1 MLNYIC
7 SVQKISKY
15 WVFQL
20 TGWIVFAF
28 FNIYIAFLTK
38 EISHSITII
47 NLLFSITG
55 IAFTHFYRNYLIKK
69 AWINLQTE
77 KLITNI
83 FIASIVFS
91 ICATIVYYSLSFF
104 FYREIIQQ
112 LKIQQLFG
120 AFISILVLFAIWNA
134 IYFAW
139 NYIEKNRQGVINQL
153 KSEALMKD
161 LEIKAIKANLQPHFI
176 FNSLNSIRALIDE
189 NPMLARE
196 AITKISNI
204 LRNSISKQ
212 EETDTLANELKL
224 VDDYLDLE
232 KIRFE
237 ERLYFSKQIEEN
249 TLHVKVP
256 TMMLQTLVENAIKH
270 GISMLA
276 EGGEIIIES
285 FVEKENVIIQLK
297 NTGKL
302 KAEKTDDNNLGFGLN
317 ASRQR
322 LHYLYN
328 NKAAISIC
336 EKNNWVI
343 LTIKIPH

>member
-7 SVQKISKY
+7 RVQKISKY

-20 TGWIVFAF
+20 TGWTVFAF
-28 FNIYIAFLTK
+28 FNIYIAFLTQ
-38 EISHSITII
+38 EISNSIIII

-120 AFISILVLFAIWNA
+120 AFISILILFAIWNA

-139 NYIEKNRQGVINQL
+139 NYIEHNRQGVINQL

-161 LEIKAIKANLQPHFI
+161 LEIKAIRANLQPHFI

-212 EETDTLANELKL
+212 EETDTLENELKL
-224 VDDYLDLE
+224 VEDYLDLE

-237 ERLYFSKQIEEN
+237 ERLHFSKQIEEN

-285 FVEKENVIIQLK
+285 FVEKENVIIQIK
-297 NTGKL
+297 NTGNL
-302 KAEKTDDNNLGFGLN
+302 KTIKTQDNSLGFGLH

-328 NKAAISIC
+328 NKAELSIR